1 MGRDIHFDRDTL
13 AIFALGALEP
23 REARL
28 VGAHIDSCVQCKA
41 ALKTFEVITENL
53 VEAAPEVDPP
63 VRLRARLIAA
73 TAEHQPATR
82 PSIWE
87 KLRSLPLAPLVLGL
101 SAFLLIV
108 NIGLWVQVQQVRQ
121 TEQQL
126 LVQVAEDRIVQGLY
140 AYPDVQRVLIDGEN
154 VYGSAI
160 YEAYLHFAVLYVWG
174 LEPLP
179 PGQVYQAWLI
189 EPDGG
194 RVSGG
199 LFAVQEADQFIQAVV
214 RAPEMIKGF
223 DAIGITI
230 EPAGGSDHPTGTKVL
245 GVDL

>member
-1 MGRDIHFDRDTL
+1 MGKDFHIDRDTL
-13 AIFALGALEP
+13 AIYSLGALEP

-28 VGAHIDSCVQCKA
+28 VGAHIDTCEQCKA
-41 ALKTFEVITENL
+41 AVQTFEAITRDL

-63 VRLRARLIAA
+63 ASLRARLIAA
-73 TAEHQPATR
+73 TAVDQPSIRT
-82 PSIWE
+82 SIWE
-87 KLRSLPLAPLVLGL
+87 KLRSIPLAPLILGV
-101 SAFLLIV
+101 SAILLAL
-108 NIGLWVQVQQVRQ
+108 NIGLWIQVRQVRQ

-126 LVQVAEDRIVQGLY
+126 IAQVAEDRIVQGLY
-140 AYPDVQRVLIDGEN
+140 AYPDLQRALIDGEN

-160 YEAYLHFAVLYVWG
+160 YEEYLQFAVLYVWG

-189 EPDGG
+189 EPDGS

-199 LFAVQEADQFIQAVV
+199 LFAVQEGDQFVQAVV
-214 RAPEMIKGF
+214 RAPDMIKGF

-230 EPAGGSDHPTGTKVL
+230 EPAGGSDHPTGIKVL